1 MISEEDMKRKRSY
14 GLFALLIFAA
24 FLLFAAIFQKY
35 SSISKQNNLYNVGQL
50 LTKENYIETKAFLVF
65 DEIVY
70 DNFSGQKLNINE
82 NMVYRTGQNI
92 DGTNNPISMNQ
103 TKVMLN
109 SYKANKGSSGI
120 DYDKAKEALLN
131 NRYADM
137 NFSYFSSINSDEDFS
152 SKTLN
157 YLNQVN
163 NDKLIRFKESGY
175 IVNHIDGYESLINMN
190 NLNDTNFDFL
200 LNSENISIEPI
211 LGLKYLNNKKY
222 YFICVLDKSDIKIND
237 LKKIKVVYDNKEINA
252 NLESYGIRNNKRIL
266 VYKSYDGLNHFKDK
280 RFVDIRLKFDSYEG
294 FSIPKS
300 ALFEKDGINGVYGLD
315 NNKIKFYPLS
325 VISSQGDNIFVSRDL
340 NQIFSRA
347 LIENINIDRLEEF
360 TKILINPKNFKE
372 GDSY

>member
-1 MISEEDMKRKRSY
+1 MNKLEKEVNLIYEDMKRKKILWTFCLY
-14 GLFALLIFAA
+14 LFLQ
-24 FLLFAAIFQKY
+24 LFYFC
-35 SSISKQNNLYNVGQL
+35 SNISKVFKHKQAKITFYNVGQL

-152 SKTLN
+152 SKTLT

-190 NLNDTNFDFL
+190 NLNDTNSDFL

-294 FSIPKS
+294 F
-300 ALFEKDGINGVYGLD
+300 
-315 NNKIKFYPLS
+315 FY
-325 VISSQGDNIFVSRDL
+325 
-340 NQIFSRA
+340 
-347 LIENINIDRLEEF
+347 
-360 TKILINPKNFKE
+360 T
-372 GDSY
+372 